1 MRLFVILYLVAL
13 VVFWG
18 LSEAF
23 WNKGTAIQVAET
35 PSVTPMKPDPRL
47 STFQPV
53 TRYPPAT
60 SVRASVKPAQ
70 TSEDD
75 FDAGFPDD
83 GLHKYRVELRD
94 AGRALDENPCDAAAH
109 EKARAALEVL
119 AKAHPGSGP
128 GRLALVDDSE
138 WKKGCPGA
146 K

>member
-1 MRLFVILYLVAL
+1 MRLFVILYLVAV

-23 WNKGTAIQVAET
+23 WSKGTAIQVAET
-35 PSVTPMKPDPRL
+35 PDRI

-53 TRYPPAT
+53 TKNGHGT
-60 SVRASVKPAQ
+60 SDRASAKPAP
-70 TSEDD
+70 SSDD
-75 FDAGFPDD
+75 NFDAGFPDD

-119 AKAHPGSGP
+119 AKAHPA
-128 GRLALVDDSE
+128 GRSALVDDSG
-138 WKKGCPGA
+138 WNAGCPGA
-146 K
+146 KR